1 MKKPQ
6 RDLPLG
12 IGLSLLIC
20 GALYTAV
27 AAVLVGLVP
36 YHDIDVDTPISSAFA
51 AHGMP
56 WAQ

>member
-1 MKKPQ
+1 VKKPQ

-12 IGLSLLIC
+12 IGLSLFIC
-20 GALYTAV
+20 GALYMAV

-36 YHDIDVDTPISSAFA
+36 YNEINVDTPISSAFA
-51 AHGMP
+51 VHGMP